1 MATTYRNPSRPMART
16 NVQKPRT
23 KKVTPR
29 PTPSTS
35 INNPKEIK
43 IRYYYFFFFFD

>member
-1 MATTYRNPSRPMART
+1 MATTYKTPSRPIGRT

-35 INNPKEIK
+35 TNNPNQIK
-43 IRYYYFFFFFD
+43 TR